1 MIRLPL
7 LFRRSTPLEVAAREL
22 AQSVLQRLAH
32 QNAIDYSTA
41 LLSYH
46 DARIARLRSLLA
58 NHANVSSLPSLDLSG
73 LAPNASTPPTGPTN
87 RKIYQS

>member
-7 LFRRSTPLEVAAREL
+7 IFRRPTPLELAAREL
-22 AQSVLQRLAH
+22 AQSELQRLAH

-41 LLSYH
+41 LLGYH

-58 NHANVSSLPSLDLSG
+58 SQASISNLPALDLSG
-73 LAPNASTPPTGPTN
+73 LAPHASNATAY
-87 RKIYQS
+87 KVHQS